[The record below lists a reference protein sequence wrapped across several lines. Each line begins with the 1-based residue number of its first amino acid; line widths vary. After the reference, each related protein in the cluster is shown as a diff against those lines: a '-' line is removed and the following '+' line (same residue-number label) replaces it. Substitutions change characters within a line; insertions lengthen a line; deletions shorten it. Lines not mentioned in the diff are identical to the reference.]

1 MNVLNFNCIYFYNH
15 PIGKIIEK
23 QHLIAVYE
31 TKKKSR
37 TKQENFQIE
46 ELPSQYIVILL
57 KVFNFVRQFF
67 FQTK

>member
-31 TKKKSR
+31 TKKKIAHKTGKFSD
-37 TKQENFQIE
+37 
-46 ELPSQYIVILL
+46 
-57 KVFNFVRQFF
+57 
-67 FQTK
+67 